1 MVEQQYI
8 SPALPHSDALS
19 EAPNLTDGARSSSTS
34 SYYSSSPQL
43 TMFSRQVSS
52 FNLPTQC
59 DSNLLTP
66 ISAAGSPPLHQI
78 RKLMGHYP
86 PPPGSPQTQE
96 PTPPGS
102 SKMYHQWNN
111 QFDMDGQ
118 PSTTSSPMGTPAHV
132 APSFYMADERRT
144 PGPPEP
150 YMGMFGVSDSDPGQI
165 PNSGPPYY
173 IDVSQMGSQNA
184 MMVRDNSSMSVDPHR
199 RDVGRPVPSS
209 GPLLNN
215 PPSHLRHPRRPSTDN
230 PAQRSR
236 VAEPPRSPSGSPRR
250 RVVAGNSRVKK
261 SRPSKRQS
269 ASLRNHPQTDPSEDH
284 KNCHGQEVAPLLK
297 NTCPEEEKCI
307 FDSRWEHRHQK
318 GQDMWDSIQGDF
330 LKRFNKN
337 HGKEMLQMKFK
348 RARSKYIE
356 WLPKDEDI
364 LRQAW
369 MRMERERYQTLLET
383 FIEMGGSRNMR
394 LNASDIEVKVVN
406 DLKLEEH
413 LYMESYRELEIRRRR
428 KVPAKKRASGP
439 HDGMQ
444 PGDDIMMVDPRT
456 AHNEDDVINQVHC
469 RRDIRWETDS
479 SAHSEMMDAP
489 VWDSRA
495 SMKME
500 ANPPLRLVNGIH
512 GRGIYGPSK

>member
-1 MVEQQYI
+1 MPTQPFRGARLIMVEQQQYI
-8 SPALPHSDALS
+8 APVLPHSEALS
-19 EAPNLTDGARSSSTS
+19 EAPNSADGARSSSTS
-34 SYYSSSPQL
+34 SYYS
-43 TMFSRQVSS
+43 VSS
-52 FNLPTQC
+52 FNLHTQC

-66 ISAAGSPPLHQI
+66 VSVGGSPPLHQI
-78 RKLMGHYP
+78 RKLMGHYL

-150 YMGMFGVSDSDPGQI
+150 YMGMFGVSDTDPGQI
-165 PNSGPPYY
+165 SNPPRPYY
-173 IDVSQMGSQNA
+173 IDVHQMGGQHA
-184 MMVRDNSSMSVDPHR
+184 MLNRDNSSMSMGPHR
-199 RDVGRPVPSS
+199 RDPGRPVPSS
-209 GPLLNN
+209 GPLPNN
-215 PPSHLRHPRRPSTDN
+215 AQPHVRQHRRPSADSQ
-230 PAQRSR
+230 ALRRR
-236 VAEPPRSPSGSPRR
+236 VPEPPRSPNR
-250 RVVAGNSRVKK
+250 RVVVGNSRVKK
-261 SRPSKRQS
+261 PRLSKRQLE
-269 ASLRNHPQTDPSEDH
+269 SLRNHQQKDLSDEH

-307 FDSRWEHRHQK
+307 FESRWEHRHQR
-318 GQDMWDSIQGDF
+318 GQDMWDSIQRDF
-330 LKRFNKN
+330 LKRFNKS

-356 WLPKDEDI
+356 WLPRDEDI

-383 FIEMGGSRNMR
+383 FIEMGGSQNMR

-413 LYMESYRELEIRRRR
+413 LYMESYRDLEIRRRR
-428 KVPAKKRASGP
+428 KVPAKKRPGGP

-444 PGDDIMMVDPRT
+444 AVDDIMIADPRT
-456 AHNEDDVINQVHC
+456 THNEDVVINQVHG
-469 RRDIRWETDS
+469 RRDMRWETNS
-479 SAHSEMMDAP
+479 SAHGEIIDVP
-489 VWDSRA
+489 VWNSRTPI
-495 SMKME
+495 KIE
-500 ANPPLRLVNGIH
+500 NPSSLRLLNAIH
-512 GRGIYGPSK
+512 GRAVYGPPK